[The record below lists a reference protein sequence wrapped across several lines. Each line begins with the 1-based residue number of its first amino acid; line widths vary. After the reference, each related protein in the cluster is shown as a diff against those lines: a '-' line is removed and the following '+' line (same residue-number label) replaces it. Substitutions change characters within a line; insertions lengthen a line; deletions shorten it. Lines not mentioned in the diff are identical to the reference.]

1 MKKQNFI
8 RKIVAFLC
16 ITAVLVT
23 TLLAGGTVEAATK
36 VSASEKAKV
45 KKTIGQIEDYLC
57 YCNYCDWNSKTFKF
71 DNTRKTDMA
80 IHTLP
85 YDKINSEYKNT
96 DRLMEKYGFYAG
108 GYKYSKKAKSLIK
121 QRGKQMFGNSYQLSF
136 VTERK
141 SGQKPY
147 LYPLTYD
154 KKYIK
159 MNAYDWGDY
168 CQSLAYKSI
177 SKISGGYLVKL
188 KVTET
193 LEEKSTGKSKT
204 FTVKLK
210 KQGKSLI
217 INDIKMK

>member
-36 VSASEKAKV
+36 VTASEKAKV

-141 SGQKPY
+141 LGQKPY

-168 CQSLAYKSI
+168 CQSCL
-177 SKISGGYLVKL
+177 
-188 KVTET
+188 
-193 LEEKSTGKSKT
+193 
-204 FTVKLK
+204 
-210 KQGKSLI
+210 
-217 INDIKMK
+217 